1 LLLVDDPSSSLLLLV
16 DDSSFAME
24 VSSSLLLLVDDPS
37 SSLLLLVDD
46 PSSACAASLL
56 LPVFPV
62 SDEPLSKKGSKF
74 SVCDAEFPLPV
85 SLSELSFM
93 EDWPFTYGIP

>member
-1 LLLVDDPSSSLLLLV
+1 LLLVDDP
-16 DDSSFAME
+16 
-24 VSSSLLLLVDDPS
+24 SSSLLLLVDDPS